1 MGWSQSRAIGEVVA
15 PVALLSGI
23 ALSPESPVR
32 YGWHRPKVVISFRS
46 PSLALLGLGLH
57 LLLLFSLRSDRL
69 APYCFYTLGLCSL
82 LISRL
87 GRLSWLRAWLL
98 PGFGVGVSCLP
109 PLLPP
114 GDMHSLPVLFPV
126 GLQSLLR
133 PATRFCLCWFWLQ
146 IFLLVVLSAL
156 GSGT

>member
-1 MGWSQSRAIGEVVA
+1 MGRSQSQAIGEVVA

-23 ALSPESPVR
+23 ALSPESPVWYSR
-32 YGWHRPKVVISFRS
+32 HRRKVVISLRS
-46 PSLALLGLGLH
+46 PSLALLGLGLP
-57 LLLLFSLRSDRL
+57 LLLYFSSRSDRL

-82 LISRL
+82 LISGL
-87 GRLSWLRAWLL
+87 GYLSWLHVWLL
-98 PGFGVGVSCLP
+98 PVFGVGVSCLP

-114 GDMHSLPVLFPV
+114 GDMYSLPASFPV
-126 GLQSLLR
+126 GLRSLLR
-133 PATRFCLCWFWLQ
+133 PATHFRLCWFRLL